1 MGACGDKT
9 KPNER
14 KHMPDMPNL
23 RTMKVTTGS
32 GKDQEDTGM
41 LKGEAKTTPAET
53 CTNSTVQYTTSGDTK
68 NGALGGE
75 AKQN

>member
-1 MGACGDKT
+1 
-9 KPNER
+9 
-14 KHMPDMPNL
+14 
-23 RTMKVTTGS
+23 MKVTTGS